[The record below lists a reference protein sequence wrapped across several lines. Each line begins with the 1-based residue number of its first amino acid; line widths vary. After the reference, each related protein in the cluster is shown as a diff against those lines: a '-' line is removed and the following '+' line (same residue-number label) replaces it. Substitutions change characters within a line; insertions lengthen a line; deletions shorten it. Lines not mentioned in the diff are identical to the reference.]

1 MTGGAV
7 PNEPRTD
14 GLAVRKLKR
23 LPLLARVWHWLRAG
37 LRDRSHLRTILPGR
51 AEPAASG
58 ARQPEK
64 TGRPG
69 EPGSEVWGE
78 RAYQLNPVRWQ
89 LEPHVAAPLDDE
101 NFASLSEVMNPRRY
115 DHPDWLALHYELETY
130 SYDEHV
136 FHKGDCHVVRK
147 GWEWT
152 HCLYGLQKLG
162 AICREARALGVG
174 AGREPVI
181 FYLMDRI
188 SHVTATDLYG
198 EATWSK
204 NVAREAEA
212 AITADAQPFCKRPI
226 RPERLAFKVADG
238 TDLPFDAASFDIVW
252 SLSSIEHFGGH
263 DQAAAAM
270 REMGRVTA
278 PGGIVALATEY
289 LLLDELSHPDFF
301 NRADLEASLIGPARE
316 MGLVLADTPC
326 FDTLPTPYLIDSVPV
341 PQDQHRLRRHVVLND
356 GDVQWTSILLFFRKT
371 M

>member
-1 MTGGAV
+1 MTARDFRR
-7 PNEPRTD
+7 PS
-14 GLAVRKLKR
+14 LFAR
-23 LPLLARVWHWLRAG
+23 LREWLTTG
-37 LRDRSHLRTILPGR
+37 LRDRSRLRIVLPGLDR
-51 AEPAASG
+51 PAECEAS
-58 ARQPEK
+58 QPDK

-69 EPGSEVWGE
+69 EPGSEVWGG

-89 LEPHVAAPLDDE
+89 LEPHVAEPLGDDQ
-101 NFASLSEVMNPRRY
+101 FASLSEVMNPRRY
-115 DHPDWLALHYELETY
+115 DHPDWLTLHYELESY

-136 FHKGDCHVVRK
+136 FHKGDCHIVRK

-152 HCLYGLQKLG
+152 HCIYGLQKLG
-162 AICREARALGVG
+162 AIRREARGLGVG

-188 SHVTATDLYG
+188 SHVVATDLYG
-198 EATWSK
+198 AAAWSK

-238 TDLPFDAASFDIVW
+238 TDLPFDAESFDIIW

-289 LLLDELSHPDFF
+289 LLLEELRHPNFF
-301 NRADLEASLIGPARE
+301 NRADLEASLIAPARE
-316 MGLVLADTPC
+316 MGLELADTPS
-326 FDTLPTPYLIDSVPV
+326 FDTLPTPYLVDSVPV
-341 PQDQHRLRRHVVLND
+341 PQDEHRLRRHVVLND
-356 GDVQWTSILLFFRKT
+356 GDVQWTSIMLFFQKPLEPAGPS
-371 M
+371 